1 MKTKALALIALTCLI
16 ISPILAQEV
25 KPFLPNIFG
34 PLGNVRDLS
43 MRSDGQELYFTWQS
57 PKQDFSAILCLKK
70 AGKTWS
76 APQVASFSGQYRD
89 LEPFLSPDG
98 LRLYYASARP
108 IQAKEQP
115 KDVDIWYVER
125 KNWQSVWSAP
135 IHTGKTLNTDADE
148 YYPAVTN
155 AGHLYFT
162 RFSSDASRKEDI
174 FYSKWENGAYQTA
187 VALSDSINSPTY
199 EYNAYVSPDESL
211 IIFSSYGR
219 KDDLGGSDLYI
230 CRKNADGTWQKARHL
245 GSKINSKKLDYCPF
259 YDAVSQTLYFSS
271 ERSEVAKAFET
282 PQTVEALKTHFQ
294 QYSNG
299 LGRIYWVKIG
309 L

>member
-1 MKTKALALIALTCLI
+1 MKVKTLAFIALAGLI
-16 ISPILAQEV
+16 ISPTFAQEV
-25 KPFLPNIFG
+25 MPFLPNVFG

-43 MRSDGQELYFTWQS
+43 MRSDGQEIYFSWQS
-57 PKQDFSAILCLKK
+57 PKQEFSAILCLRKV
-70 AGKTWS
+70 GKVWS

-108 IQAKEQP
+108 LQAKSQP

-125 KNWQSVWSAP
+125 KNWQTAWSAP
-135 IHTGKTLNTDADE
+135 IHTGTALNTDADE
-148 YYPAVTN
+148 YYPAVTKTGN
-155 AGHLYFT
+155 LYFT
-162 RFSSDASRKEDI
+162 RFSQEADRKEDI
-174 FYSKWENGAYQTA
+174 FYSKWENGTYQA
-187 VALSDSINSPTY
+187 ALALSDSINSTTY

-219 KDDLGGSDLYI
+219 KDDLGGSDLYLS
-230 CRKNADGTWQKARHL
+230 RKNADGSWQKAQHL
-245 GSKINSKKLDYCPF
+245 GPKVNSKKLDYCPF
-259 YDAVSQTLYFSS
+259 YDAENQILYFSS
-271 ERSEVAKAFET
+271 ERSEVAKSFEI
-282 PQTVEALKTHFQ
+282 PQTMDALKKHFQ

-299 LGRIYWVKIG
+299 LGRIYWVKMG